1 MRGVETRF
9 SYEQIA
15 ESFVGGGRKLPSG
28 KSCDSRVWRR
38 RVQGVSVEQFE
49 VASLFCGRFAGFVSE
64 HGAST
69 CVRFAGRLR
78 IVDDEEM
85 ERLEDRQTTGVA

>member
-1 MRGVETRF
+1 M
-9 SYEQIA
+9 
-15 ESFVGGGRKLPSG
+15 
-28 KSCDSRVWRR
+28 
-38 RVQGVSVEQFE
+38 SVEQFE

-69 CVRFAGRLR
+69 CVRFAGRLG